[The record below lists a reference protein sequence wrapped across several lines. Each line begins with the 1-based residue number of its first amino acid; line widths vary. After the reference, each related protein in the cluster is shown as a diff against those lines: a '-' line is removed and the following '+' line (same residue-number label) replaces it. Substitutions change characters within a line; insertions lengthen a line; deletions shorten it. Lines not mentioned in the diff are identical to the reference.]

1 MLTART
7 VGKIDDQ
14 HRGPAAFGG
23 LAGQHLVGLGGQRG
37 GAVAGA
43 AAQGGDDVVMDAGVI
58 LSFRVIRR
66 CDLWRPVLDS
76 VADGTLAA

>member
-1 MLTART
+1 
-7 VGKIDDQ
+7 VGFVDDQ
-14 HRGPAAFGG
+14 DGGAAALVAFGG
-23 LAGQHLVGLGGQRG
+23 QDGGGLGGEPGAGAVG
-37 GAVAGA
+37 GAAEGS
-43 AAQGGDDVVMDAGVI
+43 DDRLVQTGVI